1 VKNAENMGFL
11 TISDPVGRSEG
22 SFPPADFK
30 IVNEIKG
37 LEHISYGMAVK
48 KIKERVERWRALA
61 AQPMSKSAEKL
72 AQNSPQQ

>member
-37 LEHISYGMAVK
+37 LEHISYGMAVY
-48 KIKERVERWRALA
+48 LL
-61 AQPMSKSAEKL
+61 Q
-72 AQNSPQQ
+72 

>member
-1 VKNAENMGFL
+1 MGFL

-37 LEHISYGMAVK
+37 LEHISYGMAV
-48 KIKERVERWRALA
+48 ERHFMGRFGVDSPRGGVMNDPHNARF
-61 AQPMSKSAEKL
+61 KL
-72 AQNSPQQ
+72 NIRL